1 MAKLIVDSGST
12 KTDWWFQGNIY
23 KTPGINPYQQTLEDV
38 CNIVIQCGLFTEGIS
53 DAVTEIHFYGAGCTP
68 EKSPIVEAALH
79 IHFHNASDINVHS
92 DMLGAARA
100 LCGHDRGIVAI
111 MGTGSNS
118 CLYDGK
124 EIVQNV
130 SPLGYI
136 LGDEGSGAVIGK
148 HLLAD
153 VLKHQMSPEV
163 CDLFHKET
171 GLTTAEI
178 INRVYRTPLPNRF
191 LASLSPFCAK
201 HRELPEIHSLLLSCF
216 KSFFERNITQYEGCN
231 MVGLVGSIACVY
243 EDEIREA
250 ATSYGYEIGMIL
262 KNPIGGLVKYHDHS

>member
-12 KTDWWFQGNIY
+12 KTDWWFQSKIY
-23 KTPGINPYQQTLEDV
+23 KTPGINPYQQTLEEICDV
-38 CNIVIQCGLFTEGIS
+38 VNQCQIIAEGFS

-68 EKSPIVEAALH
+68 EKCPI
-79 IHFHNASDINVHS
+79 IKASLSMSFTQATEINVYS

-100 LCGHDRGIVAI
+100 LCGHDKGIVAI
-111 MGTGSNS
+111 LGTGSNS

-124 EIVQNV
+124 NIVSNV

-148 HLLAD
+148 HLVAD
-153 VLKHQMSPEV
+153 ILKHQMSAEV
-163 CDLFHKET
+163 CELFHKES
-171 GLTTAEI
+171 GLTASDI

-201 HRELPEIHSLLLSCF
+201 HRELPEIHALLLRCF
-216 KSFFERNITQYEGCN
+216 KSFFERNIKQYEGCRTI
-231 MVGLVGSIACVY
+231 GFVGSIACVY

-250 ATSYGYEIGMIL
+250 ANYYGYEIGMIL
-262 KNPIGGLVKYHDHS
+262 KEPIDRLVEYHA